1 MRLNNLLIVCVGN
14 ICRSP
19 MAEYL
24 LRAEFESD
32 GLKVHSAGL
41 GALVGQPA
49 HLVAQELMAA
59 KGIDIS
65 AHRAKQLD
73 EQMINAADLVL
84 TMESW
89 QTSSILEL
97 SPLVQGRVYRI
108 GEMQAF
114 DVADPYRRSREEFV
128 HSLNEI
134 ERGLDGWKDR
144 IRAVTV

>member
-24 LRAEFESD
+24 LRAEFERD

-41 GALVGQPA
+41 GALVAAPA
-49 HLVAQELMAA
+49 HAVAQELLAA
-59 KGIDIS
+59 KGIDMS
-65 AHRAKQLD
+65 AHRAKQLNA
-73 EQMINAADLVL
+73 QMINEADLVL

-89 QTSSILEL
+89 HNSSVVKL

-108 GEMQAF
+108 GEFQAF
-114 DVADPYRRSREEFV
+114 DVADPYRGSHEEFV